1 MKLLVKTLVY
11 LFITFFGI
19 YVLLCAYFYNNQDDM
34 LFSAHHTTSNEVKLL
49 LDRNPS
55 FDTLCFKMSD
65 GNTTSGFISNDSAEQ
80 KQPVIIYFGGNAE
93 EVSHI
98 VEYKPYLQ
106 NCKLILINYRGFG
119 LSTGK
124 TSEQT
129 MFSDAVEIYDKLLS
143 KKIIDTNNVFVLGR
157 SIGTGVATY
166 LSSQR
171 KTKATILITPYES
184 MIDVAKE
191 KYPYLPVAFI
201 LKHKFNSK
209 MYAKDI
215 YNPVF
220 ALIAQNDRVIPPYH
234 AHELL
239 KHWKGKTSFMEFNE
253 DHNSIIS
260 NSMVW
265 KSIQEFIT
273 ANP

>member
-1 MKLLVKTLVY
+1 MKLLFKTLLY
-11 LFITFFGI
+11 LFIIFIGI
-19 YVLLCAYFYNNQDDM
+19 YVLLCAYFYTNQDDM
-34 LFSAHHTTSNEVKLL
+34 LFSAHHTNSNEVKLFL
-49 LDRNPS
+49 EQNPS

-65 GNTTSGFISNDSAEQ
+65 GNTISGFISNDSAEQ

-98 VEYKPYLQ
+98 VEYKPYLK

-124 TSEQT
+124 TSEKT
-129 MFSDAVEIYDKLLS
+129 MFSDAIEIYDKLLL
-143 KKIIDTNNVFVLGR
+143 KKIIDAENVFVLGR

-191 KYPYLPVAFI
+191 KHPYLPVSLI

-209 MYAKDI
+209 LYAKDI
-215 YNPVF
+215 SNPVF